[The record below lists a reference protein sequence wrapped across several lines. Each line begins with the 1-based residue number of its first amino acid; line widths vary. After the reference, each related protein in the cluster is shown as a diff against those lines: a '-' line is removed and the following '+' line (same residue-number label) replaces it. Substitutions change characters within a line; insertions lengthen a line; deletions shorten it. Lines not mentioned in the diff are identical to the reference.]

1 MMNERIEQLARLATN
16 NMLSYDAE
24 GEWRLS
30 QKEAEKFAEL
40 IIISILDEVR
50 TELHRE
56 FDWVGY
62 DWEMADIITARVNQ
76 IFGVE

>member
-1 MMNERIEQLARLATN
+1 MNERIEQLARLATN

-40 IIISILDEVR
+40 IIQCVL
-50 TELHRE
+50 
-56 FDWVGY
+56 Y
-62 DWEMADIITARVNQ
+62 DMKQQIQKAYSASVADAVIAPVLQ
-76 IFGVE
+76 AYGVK